1 MVCFRPYVVG
11 MLPGLNLLVFGI
23 VCHFCDYLVTHVDI
37 YVSVHYHIV
46 PFPVA
51 ACQHTEM
58 DAEYAL
64 SETDGRIV
72 FHALPQREMVVCVRP
87 SEMSRQRAEGGIDV
101 SSDKHPVHVHDI
113 VGGQDDVQDFHES
126 HLRET
131 VCR

>member
-1 MVCFRPYVVG
+1 MF
-11 MLPGLNLLVFGI
+11 
-23 VCHFCDYLVTHVDI
+23 
-37 YVSVHYHIV
+37 SVHYHIV

-113 VGGQDDVQDFHES
+113 VEVRMMFRISTKAICVKLSVGKTGPRKLMFISVCLLIVIVIEYFKT
-126 HLRET
+126 RET
-131 VCR
+131 VIEIVA

>member
-1 MVCFRPYVVG
+1 MF
-11 MLPGLNLLVFGI
+11 
-23 VCHFCDYLVTHVDI
+23 
-37 YVSVHYHIV
+37 SVHYHIV

-64 SETDGRIV
+64 SEADWRIV
-72 FHALPQREMVVCVRP
+72 FQTLPQREMVVCVRP

-101 SSDKHPVHVHDI
+101 SSDQHPVHVNDV

-126 HLRET
+126 HLREA
-131 VCR
+131 VCREDRSEKIDVHKRCLLIVIVIEYLETGNARVEIVA

>member
-1 MVCFRPYVVG
+1 MF
-11 MLPGLNLLVFGI
+11 
-23 VCHFCDYLVTHVDI
+23 
-37 YVSVHYHIV
+37 SVHYHIV

-113 VGGQDDVQDFHES
+113 VGGQDDVQDFQIGRAH
-126 HLRET
+126 
-131 VCR
+131 V

>member
-1 MVCFRPYVVG
+1 MF
-11 MLPGLNLLVFGI
+11 
-23 VCHFCDYLVTHVDI
+23 
-37 YVSVHYHIV
+37 SVHYHIV

-87 SEMSRQRAEGGIDV
+87 SEMSRQRAEGGISIRFTSTILLEV
-101 SSDKHPVHVHDI
+101 RMMFRISTKAICVKLSVGKTGPRKLMFISVCLLI
-113 VGGQDDVQDFHES
+113 VIVIEYFKT
-126 HLRET
+126 RET
-131 VCR
+131 VIEIVA